1 MRPLLRASLA
11 GALAAALVAALAYGL
26 TRDPRE
32 LPGVAVGRPAPA
44 FRLEGIDGRRVDGPR
59 RRGRPAVI
67 NFWASWCT
75 ECRKEHPYLM
85 RAHRRWGARVDFVG
99 IVFQDTPGNIE
110 RFLLERGEDP
120 RRTYPNLMD
129 PDGRVA
135 IDYGVYG
142 VPETFFVDR
151 RGKVVAKRVGRVT
164 PLLLRREL
172 GRIAGPG

>member
-1 MRPLLRASLA
+1 MSSLVRSVLA
-11 GALAAALVAALAYGL
+11 GALAAALVAGLAYGL

-44 FRLEGIDGRRVDGPR
+44 FELDGIDGRKVSGPAP
-59 RRGRPAVI
+59 RGRPAVV

-85 RAHRRWGARVDFVG
+85 RAHARWGSEVDFVG
-99 IVFQDTPGNIE
+99 VVFQDTPANIE
-110 RFLLERGEDP
+110 RFLLDRGETP
-120 RRTYPNLMD
+120 RSSYPNLMD
-129 PDGRVA
+129 PGGRVA

-151 RGKVVAKRVGRVT
+151 RGTVVAKQVGRVT

-172 GRIAGPG
+172 RRIARAG